1 MTKILRP
8 ILASVLLSLTP
19 LLSAAQSFYGITRV
33 NPDPSGTSERTPIM
47 HIGRDGGIYIAY
59 IKGGADG
66 DIYFTRSDDKGS
78 TFMTPVRV
86 TMSGKINAAFQ
97 RTAQFVLDTKDN
109 IHMVW
114 MENRIHNQPDVWY
127 VRSTN
132 KGMTWTTPISVL
144 DTDDSTKYVQDF
156 CSIAVDS
163 SDNLYVSFLDF
174 REDQRKTSMNAQLYL
189 SRSTDGGDS
198 WSVNTKANIMP
209 GGIGGTCECCKQDIA
224 VSPEG
229 HVYIAF
235 RSNMNNR
242 RDIWV
247 ARSMDKGNSF
257 EEAILIQSGI
267 WTIQACPV
275 SGPNIALDA
284 KEDLHVVWADARD
297 DSAGKINAY
306 YSRLPKN
313 SRQATPNQRL
323 NRPSESPKWPD
334 VTVSPDGSR
343 VIAVYQ
349 VPLKPFQFVPLVSDG
364 SVTPGVEVNST
375 GKAQEFC
382 RVAFGPDGKTNIVW
396 QDNSRDNGDIYFG
409 KYEASTSVGG
419 DHTENDLGPRLFPN
433 PASNEVNLDWEN
445 IASPTSIDLHAKLYS
460 ASGKLIKRMS
470 VQRNIAIDIH
480 DVPSGSYQLIIY
492 DQNKQISEHKLTV
505 VH

>member
-257 EEAILIQSGI
+257 EEIILVQSGV
-267 WTIQACPV
+267 WNLAACPT
-275 SGPNIALDA
+275 SGPNITLDA
-284 KEDLHVVWADARD
+284 NENLHIAWADARG
-297 DSAGKINAY
+297 DSAGTVNAY

-323 NRPSESPKWPD
+323 NAKNELPKWPD
-334 VTVSPDGSR
+334 VATTRDGSR
-343 VIAVYQ
+343 VQATYQ
-349 VPLKPFQFVPLVSDG
+349 VTLKSVKFVASITDEKTSQGFEIAPTD
-364 SVTPGVEVNST
+364 
-375 GKAQEFC
+375 KIQEYG
-382 RVAFGPDGKTNIVW
+382 RITIAPNGTTYVVW
-396 QDNSRDNGDIYFG
+396 QDNRRDNGDIYFG
-409 KYEASTSVGG
+409 KYESATSVGY
-419 DHTENDLGPRLFPN
+419 DHSENDLDLRLFPN
-433 PASNEVNLDWEN
+433 PASDEVNLDWEN
-445 IASPTSIDLHAKLYS
+445 IVSPTSNDLQAKLYS

-470 VQRNIAIDIH
+470 VQRNMPIDIH

-492 DQNKQISEHKLTV
+492 DQSKQIIEHKLTV